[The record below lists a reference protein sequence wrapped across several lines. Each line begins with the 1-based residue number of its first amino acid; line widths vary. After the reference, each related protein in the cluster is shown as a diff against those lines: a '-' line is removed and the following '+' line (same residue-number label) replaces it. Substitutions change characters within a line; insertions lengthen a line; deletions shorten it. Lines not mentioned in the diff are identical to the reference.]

1 VSIDPNAFLM
11 GGGIASA
18 KFKEIGDT
26 IKGVIADQP
35 ELRQQT
41 DFKTGAPKYWN
52 DGKPMMQLIVT
63 LSTDERDPADPED
76 DGNRRVYIKGKL
88 QQAVAQAVR
97 KAGAKGLEVGGTLQV
112 SYVGNDAPKVRG
124 EDGAKLYTAE
134 YIAAAPQS
142 QAAFLGTSG
151 AAPVAAAPAPQPAM
165 PTQAAQPAAAA
176 ALANLTPEQIQQ
188 LLGASQAAQATPAVA
203 PF

>member
-1 VSIDPNAFLM
+1 VSTDPNAFLM

-26 IKGVIADQP
+26 VKGVIADQP

-41 DFKTGAPKYWN
+41 DFKTGAPKFWN
-52 DGKPMMQLIVT
+52 DGKPMMQLVVT

-76 DGNRRVYIKGKL
+76 DGSRRVYIKGKL

-134 YIAAAPQS
+134 YTSAAPQS
-142 QAAFLGTSG
+142 QAFLGHRARPGGSRPG
-151 AAPVAAAPAPQPAM
+151 GRRQRPADVRRGGGPRQPHPGADPAAPRRAAAGRTRPARPAP
-165 PTQAAQPAAAA
+165 
-176 ALANLTPEQIQQ
+176 
-188 LLGASQAAQATPAVA
+188 
-203 PF
+203 F